1 MKKRK
6 GKEANRGKCEKM
18 KVQKEVRTEEGGRKK
33 GEGKKGGGRG
43 SKEGGKK
50 GWTEE
55 RERKL
60 ELCPGHSKPFLGT
73 LISYLFSSFS
83 TTQRL

>member
-1 MKKRK
+1 MKKRMV
-6 GKEANRGKCEKM
+6 KEANRGKCEKM

-55 RERKL
+55 REETGAVSRAFQAL
-60 ELCPGHSKPFLGT
+60 LGHTHILPFL
-73 LISYLFSSFS
+73 
-83 TTQRL
+83 

>member
-1 MKKRK
+1 
-6 GKEANRGKCEKM
+6 M
-18 KVQKEVRTEEGGRKK
+18 KVQKEVRTEGGRKK

-50 GWTEE
+50 RWREN
-55 RERKL
+55 RERKS

-83 TTQRL
+83 TTQILQIQHLSFD